1 MAKPD
6 KDYLN
11 CFFKKP
17 NYTKD
22 TVTQAAALQNG
33 LTLIVSKMNMLFSF
47 YSQGTL
53 SMRETRIKFSCTIQQ
68 LIFFN
73 IIIIN
78 YIQKHIPPLG

>member
-11 CFFKKP
+11 CFFQKL
-17 NYTKD
+17 NFTKD
-22 TVTQAAALQNG
+22 TQAAALQND

-53 SMRETRIKFSCTIQQ
+53 SMREARI
-68 LIFFN
+68 
-73 IIIIN
+73 
-78 YIQKHIPPLG
+78 